1 VSWLL
6 DERAHAGREHLDDDD
21 DVAGYEAKA
30 GFDPA
35 ETVELLRAHGLESGS
50 PIVDLG
56 AGTGTVAAAVA
67 AHCRRVVP
75 VDPSPAVVRVLRARG
90 LEAVEA
96 GFLTYAHEG
105 EPPQLAHSR
114 NALHHTYAWLL
125 EPLLLHAGFEIVAAS
140 LHGVSAT
147 YVCTRT

>member
-35 ETVELLRAHGLESGS
+35 ETVELLRAHGLES
-50 PIVDLG
+50 
-56 AGTGTVAAAVA
+56 
-67 AHCRRVVP
+67 
-75 VDPSPAVVRVLRARG
+75 
-90 LEAVEA
+90 VEA